1 MPKEKPNKQTKSPK
15 YSYTIISDYFLEEWT
30 EVVGTGPG
38 MLYIHLLKYCYE
50 GKDLA
55 WPTLATLSKKMQLT
69 PKTITKYH
77 QVLAKYGL
85 IKKITKRKTSPGGH
99 MRNIY
104 QLTPINLEKNTLPI
118 GNIFPYIEEK
128 ITPDIGKK
136 LPTNHNNLNSTNTT
150 TTNSKKDAVV
160 AAVNFKK
167 LKEKGEE
174 KMIAVKERLEDLD
187 LKEEFIDQRLT
198 TILEID
204 LHRPDRIIFQGK
216 EVKIT
221 AMGFSLLYLLAQHR
235 GLVLSYEE
243 ILKELWPEER
253 DAIYTRIIQHIHKF
267 RRDILEVIGH
277 NQTNKEKVKDI
288 FKVVS
293 GRGVMLKINDREI
306 KIN

>member
-1 MPKEKPNKQTKSPK
+1 MPKEKPNNQNKSPK
-15 YSYTIISDYFLEEWT
+15 YGYTIISDYFLEEWT
-30 EVVGTGPG
+30 EVVGTGPS

-160 AAVNFKK
+160 AAVDFKK

-187 LKEEFIDQRLT
+187 LKEKFIEQLLKDYPARKIEEKL
-198 TILEID
+198 D
-204 LHRPDRIIFQGK
+204 L
-216 EVKIT
+216 
-221 AMGFSLLYLLAQHR
+221 LLVRKNIKSPA
-235 GLVLSYEE
+235 GWLVAALKNDYQNEE
-243 ILKELWPEER
+243 QESPEEESVGPASR
-253 DAIYTRIIQHIHKF
+253 LSRIDSRFRGNDIKGSGNDIGENGNNDKKILSKEEAIRRFKLLRHK
-267 RRDILEVIGH
+267 LMAMNYSH
-277 NQTNKEKVKDI
+277 SKP
-288 FKVVS
+288 
-293 GRGVMLKINDREI
+293 
-306 KIN
+306 

>member
-1 MPKEKPNKQTKSPK
+1 MQKENPNNQNKSSK
-15 YSYTIISDYFLEEWT
+15 YSYTIISDYFLDEYT
-30 EVVGTGPG
+30 EVLGTGPS
-38 MLYIHLLKYCYE
+38 MLYIQLLKYCYK

-136 LPTNHNNLNSTNTT
+136 LPTNNNNLNNTNTT
-150 TTNSKKDAVV
+150 TTKRKKAAVV
-160 AAVNFKK
+160 AVNFKK

-174 KMIAVKERLEDLD
+174 KMKAIKEQLMDLD
-187 LKEEFIDQRLT
+187 FEESFIEKLLKDFDSKKIEEKL
-198 TILEID
+198 D
-204 LHRPDRIIFQGK
+204 L
-216 EVKIT
+216 
-221 AMGFSLLYLLAQHR
+221 LLARKNIQNPAGWLR
-235 GLVLSYEE
+235 AA
-243 ILKELWPEER
+243 LKHDYQSSEQEER
-253 DAIYTRIIQHIHKF
+253 DEREEDKE
-267 RRDILEVIGH
+267 RGKIGH
-277 NQTNKEKVKDI
+277 KKASQKKEALSREKALEMIRKT
-288 FKVVS
+288 
-293 GRGVMLKINDREI
+293 REMLDNLPKKEEI
-306 KIN
+306 

>member
-1 MPKEKPNKQTKSPK
+1 MPKEKPNNQNKSPK
-15 YSYTIISDYFLEEWT
+15 YGYTIISDYFLEEWT
-30 EVVGTGPG
+30 EVVGTGPS

-136 LPTNHNNLNSTNTT
+136 LPTNHNNLNHTNIT

-160 AAVNFKK
+160 AAVDFKK

-187 LKEEFIDQRLT
+187 LKEEFIEQLLKDYPARKIEEKL
-198 TILEID
+198 D
-204 LHRPDRIIFQGK
+204 L
-216 EVKIT
+216 
-221 AMGFSLLYLLAQHR
+221 LLVRKNIKSPA
-235 GLVLSYEE
+235 GWLVAALKNDYQNEE
-243 ILKELWPEER
+243 QESPEEESVGPASR
-253 DAIYTRIIQHIHKF
+253 LSRIDSRFRGNDLKGSGNDIGENGNNDKKILSKEEAIRRFKLLRHK
-267 RRDILEVIGH
+267 LMAMNYSH
-277 NQTNKEKVKDI
+277 SKP
-288 FKVVS
+288 
-293 GRGVMLKINDREI
+293 
-306 KIN
+306 